1 MTNCTVLECT
11 IYLFTDTQIDLV
23 LVVYSKTS
31 GHSAYLQQAGPIGD
45 ISTVLIFKTF

>member
-11 IYLFTDTQIDLV
+11 IYLFTDTQIDL
-23 LVVYSKTS
+23 VYSKTS